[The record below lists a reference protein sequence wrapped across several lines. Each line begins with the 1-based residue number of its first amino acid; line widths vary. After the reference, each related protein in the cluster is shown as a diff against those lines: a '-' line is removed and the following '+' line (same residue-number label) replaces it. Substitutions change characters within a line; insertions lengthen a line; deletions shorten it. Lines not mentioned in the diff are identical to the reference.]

1 MNRPVNLKMLRKPSQ
16 VTLKK
21 LNRVAVKG
29 RRVGQSL
36 HRLAS
41 QQAEPAQKGKPRQ
54 RIAKNPLPVAITIS
68 QTSRSTISQ
77 TSTSSLSNHHPCP
90 LGQRCRRWSA
100 SSLNSSN
107 ICEKIHPANPPPI
120 RPSPYME
127 GQVRTM

>member
-1 MNRPVNLKMLRKPSQ
+1 MSRPVNLKLLRKPSQ

-21 LNRVAVKG
+21 LNRVAVKV

-36 HRLAS
+36 HRLVS
-41 QQAEPAQKGKPRQ
+41 QQAEPARKGKPRQ
-54 RIAKNPLPVAITIS
+54 RIAKNPLPVATTIS

-107 ICEKIHPANPPPI
+107 TCGKIHPANPPPI

-127 GQVRTM
+127 GQARTM